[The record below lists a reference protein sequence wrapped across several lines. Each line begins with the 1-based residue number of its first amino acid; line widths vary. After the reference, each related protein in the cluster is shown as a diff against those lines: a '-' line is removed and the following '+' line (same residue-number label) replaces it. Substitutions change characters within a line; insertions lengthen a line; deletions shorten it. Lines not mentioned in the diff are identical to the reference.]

1 MTTNPDREREDR
13 VVAHLRA
20 HGLLGA
26 EANRERRTPQRWRAP
41 VIAAAAVL
49 VLAVL
54 SVIADRR
61 FKPAPPSE
69 PAVTPTLLVWY

>member
-13 VVAHLRA
+13 VVAHLRT

-54 SVIADRR
+54 SVIADRTLR
-61 FKPAPPSE
+61 PVPPSE
-69 PAVTPTLLVWY
+69 PAATPTLLVWY